1 MIALLLDIATT
12 ASLLFLVAGGLLV
25 IYGVLGI
32 INFAHAALVTA
43 GAYAGLVVTQ
53 LGLSPWLALPLAFV
67 AGAVIGM
74 VMEAVVL
81 RRLYARPLDAILA
94 TWGIGIVIGQA
105 ITLVFG
111 REVQFV
117 TAPISGT
124 VSVLGES
131 YSAYRLLL
139 VVAAVV
145 FGAGFAALLGRTRLG
160 LTARAVIMN
169 ESLARALGIDTAL
182 VRLVTFALGSGLAAL
197 AGALLTPLAAVEPS
211 LGVPWL
217 VNAFMLVML
226 AGASFGALAVAS
238 LTLGAAQ
245 VLVSVFVSPIL
256 GGLTIVLLAAVLLRI
271 RPGGFARG

>member
-1 MIALLLDIATT
+1 MIALLLDIVTT

-67 AGAVIGM
+67 AGAAIGM

-105 ITLVFG
+105 ITLAFG

-117 TAPISGT
+117 TAPVTGT

-182 VRLVTFALGSGLAAL
+182 VRFVTFALGSGLAAL

-217 VNAFMLVML
+217 VNAFMMVML

>member
-1 MIALLLDIATT
+1 MIALLLDIVTT

-53 LGLSPWLALPLAFV
+53 LGLSPWLALPLAFL

-74 VMEAVVL
+74 AMEAIVL

-105 ITLVFG
+105 ITLAFG

-117 TAPISGT
+117 AAPVTGT

-139 VVAAVV
+139 VLAALV
-145 FGAGFAALLGRTRLG
+145 FGIGFAALLGRTRLG

-169 ESLARALGIDTAL
+169 ETLARALGIDTAL
-182 VRLVTFALGSGLAAL
+182 VRFITFALGSGLAAL
-197 AGALLTPLAAVEPS
+197 AGALLTPLAAVEPA

-238 LTLGAAQ
+238 LALGAAQ

-256 GGLTIVLLAAVLLRI
+256 GGLTIVLLAALVLRI